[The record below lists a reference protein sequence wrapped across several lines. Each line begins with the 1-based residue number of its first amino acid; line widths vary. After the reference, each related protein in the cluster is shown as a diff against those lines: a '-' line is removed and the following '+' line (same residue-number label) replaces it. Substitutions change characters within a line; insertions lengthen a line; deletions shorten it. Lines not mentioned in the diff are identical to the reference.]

1 MAPKRPKRPR
11 DLNQWAWRMVD
22 LATGTLIL
30 ASLIA
35 AVPASVLAEA
45 KVEGNPDAVRVEA
58 RDATVDEVLS
68 AMGTAFNLRY
78 RTSTA
83 LDLPITGIYEGSLP
97 RVISRVLEGYNFIVK
112 DSPGNIEVVVIT
124 RKAVGT
130 TAQQNPAAAVSIP
143 PASSSDPPFI
153 PQSTPKNGESD
164 GL

>member
-1 MAPKRPKRPR
+1 MAPKRPKRLR
-11 DLNQWAWRMVD
+11 DPNQWAKRMAD

-68 AMGTAFNLRY
+68 AIGTAFNLHY
-78 RTSTA
+78 RASTA
-83 LDLPITGIYEGSLP
+83 LDLPITGIYEGSLQ
-97 RVISRVLEGYNFIVK
+97 RVISRVLEGYDFIVK
-112 DSPGNIEVVVIT
+112 SSPGNIEVVVIK
-124 RKAVGT
+124 RDAVGT
-130 TAQQNPAAAVSIP
+130 TAQQNPAAPVFVP
-143 PASSSDPPFI
+143 PAPSSDAPFI
-153 PQSTPKNGESD
+153 PRSTPKNGESD